1 MNGIKI
7 SIIVPTYQRCGS
19 VKRLLKAFEKQ
30 VFPPND
36 FEVLVVIDGSRD
48 ATETLIAK
56 TKTPY
61 HLRAICQPNRGR
73 AAACNT
79 GIRRADSEVIIL
91 LDDDMVP
98 VSEFLAAHW
107 RAHQEQKRV
116 GVLGAVPVLTSS
128 GLSGASRYIAE
139 KFGQHL
145 QKLSQPGYQLN
156 LRDFYSG
163 NFSIRREHLLEV
175 GLFDEDFKQYGNEDL
190 ELALRLRKARISLVY
205 CNQALAYQHYE
216 KDFSALAQDNIAKG
230 KTAVLF
236 VQKHPEVYS
245 ELKIGTYNEA
255 SRKWR
260 IVRDGLL
267 WLSRL
272 WGETPNYVIIFMTM
286 LERMRPAH
294 LHLFYQ
300 FALDYFFWLGVK
312 NEQ

>member
-1 MNGIKI
+1 MNSIKM
-7 SIIVPTYQRCGS
+7 SIVVPTYQRCDS
-19 VKRLLKAFEKQ
+19 VKRLLKAFEQQ
-30 VFPPND
+30 VFPAYD

-48 ATETLIAK
+48 GTEILIAN

-79 GIRRADSEVIIL
+79 GIRMAEGDVIIL
-91 LDDDMVP
+91 LDDDMEP

-107 RAHQEQKRV
+107 QAHQEQKRL
-116 GVLGAVPVLTSS
+116 GVLGAVPVLTSYGSS
-128 GLSGASRYIAE
+128 GVSRYIAE

-175 GLFDEDFKQYGNEDL
+175 GLFDEDFKEYGNEDL
-190 ELALRLRKARISLVY
+190 ELALRLRKTGISLVY
-205 CNQALAYQHYE
+205 CNEALAYQHYE
-216 KDFSALAQDNIAKG
+216 KDFSALAEDNIAKG

-236 VQKHPEVYS
+236 VRKHPEVYS

-260 IVRDGLL
+260 IARNGLL

-272 WGETPNYVIIFMTM
+272 WAETPNYVIIFITM
-286 LERMRPAH
+286 LERTRPPH

-300 FALDYFFWLGVK
+300 FALDYFFWQGVK